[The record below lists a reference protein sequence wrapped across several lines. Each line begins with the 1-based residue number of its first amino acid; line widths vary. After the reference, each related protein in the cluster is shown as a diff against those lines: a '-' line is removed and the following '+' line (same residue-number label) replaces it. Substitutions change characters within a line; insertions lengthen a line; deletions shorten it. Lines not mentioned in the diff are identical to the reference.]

1 MAVTVKPIPL
11 WRKQTAHTPGVLAET
26 LEPLASA
33 GASLR
38 VVMGYGLGDTGQAA
52 IEVFPIA
59 GKKVSAAA
67 AQAGL
72 SASQIAALLVEGDDR
87 PGLGAAMAR
96 AIANAG
102 VNIEFVV
109 AQTVGRK
116 FAAVFGFRS
125 AEEAKAV
132 AKAIKVAARPP
143 AARKTK
149 APKKR

>member
-1 MAVTVKPIPL
+1 MAVTVKPITL

-26 LEPLASA
+26 LEPLAAA

-38 VVMGYGLGDTGQAA
+38 VVMGYGLSDTGQAA

-59 GKKVSAAA
+59 GKKVSTAA

-72 SASQIAALLVEGDDR
+72 SASQIAALCVEGDDR
-87 PGLGAAMAR
+87 PGLGAALAR
-96 AIANAG
+96 AIANTG

-109 AQTVGRK
+109 AQVLGRK

-125 AEEAKAV
+125 AEDAKIA
-132 AKAIKVAARPP
+132 AKAIRAGAKPPVARKAK
-143 AARKTK
+143 AARK
-149 APKKR
+149 R